1 MVTYKVII
9 PYQSMKKTLQNKRIL
24 MISGGIFAVL
34 LLIFVIIYSVYRAL
48 HPRKI
53 EISAETAKLPS
64 IERID
69 RGNLNAFDYI
79 GETDAFLACMYDSN
93 ISDDVFVT
101 FFGYES
107 VTVTRRMPSVR
118 VLGNRMKK
126 IFEDIP
132 EESFP
137 RYIVLGIDPY
147 AALLQSCSNS
157 DLYRKQI
164 AFIRDIAVSHPA
176 CRILI
181 TLPDDSAFKWT
192 SLDETKVKQARSSY
206 IITVRELSDIE
217 NIRIIYNSVEDW
229 VLYSDCIREDGPLSP
244 VLYNID
250 SHLLATNID
259 PNATDH
265 ILTSDNVNT
274 IMDETI
280 ERARRYED
288 IRSSYADLSGKD
300 VYFIGDSIFGNYR
313 DETAVSSFFRD
324 MTGAQVYNLGEGGM
338 AAVSAANSSS
348 DIGSAI
354 NYLLGKERLETFST
368 RCYGFKSYYS
378 YWNAADRLKETKG
391 ENSIFIVEFGLNDYF
406 TGKTEDEFH
415 RAMNMIITGL
425 KSTYPKSEILVL
437 SPGFIRMYNDGTT
450 LTAETGSV
458 LQAYRD
464 ITAEVA
470 AQQNCALLSLT
481 DDFGFTQEDAEGF
494 LLPDLVHYN
503 ENGRYLL
510 AQGLARYFKK

>member
-24 MISGGIFAVL
+24 MIAGGIAAVL
-34 LLIFVIIYSVYRAL
+34 LVIFIIIFSVYRTL

-53 EISAETAKLPS
+53 EINAETAKLPS
-64 IERID
+64 IEHID
-69 RGNLNAFDYI
+69 RGNQNAFDYS
-79 GETDAFLACMYDSN
+79 GETDAFIACMYDSN
-93 ISDDVFVT
+93 VSDDVFRT

-107 VTVTRRMPSVR
+107 ITVTRRMPSVR
-118 VLGNRMKK
+118 VLGNRMEE

-147 AALLQSCSNS
+147 ASLLQSCSNS
-157 DLYRKQI
+157 DLNRKQI

-181 TLPDDSAFKWT
+181 TLPDDSAAKWT
-192 SLDETKVKQARSSY
+192 SLDETKVKLARSSY

-244 VLYNID
+244 VLFNIN
-250 SHLLATNID
+250 SHMLATNID
-259 PNATDH
+259 PNYADH
-265 ILTSDNVNT
+265 VLTTDNVNT

-280 ERARRYED
+280 ERARKYGE
-288 IRSSYADLSGKD
+288 IKSSYADLSGKD
-300 VYFIGDSIFGNYR
+300 VYFIGDSIFGNFR
-313 DETAVSSFFRD
+313 DETSVSSFLRD
-324 MTGAQVYNLGEGGM
+324 MTGAYVYNLGEGGM
-338 AAVSAANSSS
+338 SAVGVASSSS
-348 DIGSAI
+348 DIGSAF
-354 NYLLGKERLETFST
+354 NYLLGKEKAGVFSE
-368 RCYGFKSYYS
+368 RCYRFNSYYS
-378 YWNAADRLKETKG
+378 YWTAAERLQETKG

-406 TGKTEDEFH
+406 SGKTEAEF
-415 RAMNMIITGL
+415 RSAMNRIITEL
-425 KSTYPKSEILVL
+425 KSTYPKAEILVL

-450 LTAETGSV
+450 LISETGSV

-464 ITAEVA
+464 ITTEVA
-470 AQQNCALLSLT
+470 AQQNCELLSLT
-481 DDFGFTQEDAEGF
+481 DDFGFTQEETASF